1 MSAVV
6 APLQGVLA
14 GMLSSWITAGK
25 VSEQLYR
32 QRMDSL
38 AEFLR
43 AKHFPYEVR
52 KRVRTFYAHLYE
64 NKTVFDEK

>member
-1 MSAVV
+1 M
-6 APLQGVLA
+6 QGVLA

-25 VSEQLYR
+25 GSEQLYR